1 MNAAPLKVLL
11 VDDVAENLLVLE
23 ALLRREA
30 LEILTARSGAEALE
44 LLQAHDVCLALLDV
58 QMPEMDGFEL
68 AELMRGSE
76 RTRHVPIIF
85 VTAGGRDPQWVFKG
99 YETGAVDFLFKP
111 IEPHILTSKV
121 DVFLELAQQRRQ
133 LAHAL
138 QLNEMFVGVLG
149 HDLRNPLASFH
160 AGVEFLELQLTDERH
175 RRVLRRMRSSSKR
188 MQAMIEELVDLTRMR
203 LARGLGVVRAQAE
216 IELHPLL
223 ERTIDELRAVHGDRD
238 IVLGPGRCTTTGDE
252 HRLGQLFSN
261 LVANAIAHG
270 TPRTRVTARIVGCE
284 GEAVIEVHNEGAIP
298 RELMGRLFEPFRALE
313 RGSSSVGLGLGL
325 YIADQIARAHG
336 GAIAVASTETTGTVF
351 TVRLPK
357 PVALLA
363 SLASLAPGTPS
374 TPT

>member
-1 MNAAPLKVLL
+1 MNAEPLKVLL

-30 LEILTARSGAEALE
+30 LEILTARSGAKALE

-76 RTRHVPIIF
+76 RTKHVPIIF

-138 QLNEMFVGVLG
+138 QLNELFVGVLG

-175 RRVLRRMRSSSKR
+175 LRVLRRMRSSSKR

-203 LARGLGVVRAQAE
+203 LARGLGVVRQQAE
-216 IELHPLL
+216 VELHALL
-223 ERTIDELRAVHGDRD
+223 ERTIEELRAVHHDRD
-238 IVLGPGRCTTTGDE
+238 IVLEGVPCCTTTGDE

-270 TPRTRVTARIVGCE
+270 TPRTRITARIVGCD
-284 GEAVIEVHNEGAIP
+284 GAAVIEVHNQGTIP

-351 TVRLPK
+351 TVRLPR
-357 PVALLA
+357 PVV
-363 SLASLAPGTPS
+363 SS
-374 TPT
+374 